1 MIMIIV
7 TTSMMVMATKQVKV
21 MREYSRVWN
30 QLTGQPPKTISLID
44 DIRNDGGGDSI
55 AAY

>member
-55 AAY
+55 AGY

>member
-1 MIMIIV
+1 
-7 TTSMMVMATKQVKV
+7 MMVMATKQVKV

>member
-1 MIMIIV
+1 MIIV

-55 AAY
+55 AGY